1 MKRKLLTA
9 LFGVF
14 AAFASAFADD
24 VNYCGTVVTADGQPI
39 MGATVTVTGT
49 TISTMTDMDGK
60 FQLIVPDG
68 YQTVTITYSG
78 MKKQVVKVQRDPVLL
93 YASPEQAEAAKV
105 VAYKPVV
112 KKKRSYKKNAFTM
125 EISGGSFINGLDDE
139 SKWETIYEDWENAL
153 SLNLGY
159 KHQWC
164 QYIGWQV
171 FDLGVKCLDIGDPQ
185 HYDMVYTAQSGLYL
199 ATPAWKGIS
208 LFGEFLCGVALY
220 ETECHFAMTPKAG
233 INFGKWFYLAY
244 KYDYIQTK
252 EMEVYHWGHTS
263 YFDDIKMHNICLGF
277 NF

>member
-24 VNYCGTVVTADGQPI
+24 VNYTGTVVTSDGQPI

-60 FQLIVPDG
+60 FQLLVPEG

-93 YASPEQAEAAKV
+93 YASAEQAEAAKE

-112 KKKRSYKKNAFTM
+112 KNKRSYKKNAFTV
-125 EISGGSFINGLDDE
+125 EFSGGMNSDDW
-139 SKWETIYEDWENAL
+139 SDLYGTDYSL
-153 SLNLGY
+153 GLNLGY
-159 KHQWC
+159 KHQWS

-171 FDLGVKCLDIGDPQ
+171 LDVGFKCLDLSNWD
-185 HYDMVYTAQSGLYL
+185 HSHFVYTAQTGLYL
-199 ATPAWKGIS
+199 ATPSWHGIS
-208 LFGEFLCGVALY
+208 LFGEFLGGVALY
-220 ETECHFAMTPKAG
+220 EDEVHFAMTPKAG

-244 KYDYIQTK
+244 KFDYIFTK
-252 EMEVYHWGHTS
+252 AFDVYDTWS
-263 YFDDIKMHNICLGF
+263 RDQNLLVDKKLHNICIGF

>member
-93 YASPEQAEAAKV
+93 YASAEQAEAAKV

-125 EISGGSFINGLDDE
+125 EYSFGFNSGDWAD
-139 SKWETIYEDWENAL
+139 IYDSDYAL
-153 SLNLGY
+153 GLNLGY
-159 KHQWC
+159 KHQWA
-164 QYIGWQV
+164 QYIGWHV
-171 FDLGVKCLDIGDPQ
+171 IDLGIKCMDISGPD
-185 HYDMVYTAQSGLYL
+185 HNNLYYTAQSGLYL
-199 ATPAWKGIS
+199 ATPSWHGIS

-220 ETECHFAMTPKAG
+220 DGEAFFTMTPKAG

-244 KYDYIQTK
+244 KYEQVNTGWY
-252 EMEVYHWGHTS
+252 EVYDYYSNYWS
-263 YFDDIKMHNICLGF
+263 EFNNLKIHNICIGF